1 MHHCRNTIAVTFV
14 AFVHANVTIV
24 PPFFLCFWKILYFCE
39 PLYGKRC
46 RNGNCTAPEGDGS
59 PEGRRSIATRIN
71 TKILTL

>member
-1 MHHCRNTIAVTFV
+1 MHHCRNTIAVMFV

-39 PLYGKRC
+39 PRAKRVHK
-46 RNGNCTAPEGDGS
+46 REDRTPAEGNAARTDG
-59 PEGRRSIATRIN
+59 RSTATRIN